1 MKLSLKEFRDVVRSV
16 LREAV
21 PPAAT
26 PAAAAP
32 APGAPPPP
40 PAAAAGAPPAPGAPA
55 PQATPV
61 IADLQA
67 VMAAVTKAL
76 GSAQDPSTKQTLTNV
91 NKTLQT
97 LLQNV
102 PK

>member
-1 MKLSLKEFRDVVRSV
+1 MKISLQEFRELVRSV
-16 LREAV
+16 LKEAV
-21 PPAAT
+21 PP
-26 PAAAAP
+26 PAPTAAP
-32 APGAPPPP
+32 AAPGAPLAAPPP
-40 PAAAAGAPPAPGAPA
+40 AAGAPPAPAP

-67 VMAAVTKAL
+67 VVAAVTKAL
-76 GSAQDPSTKQTLTNV
+76 GSAQDASTKQVLTNV